1 MHNEEYFSG
10 KKLRGDDFS
19 LEEIEKW
26 FEDEK
31 EGYANLGSKNK
42 DNYQYVY
49 HELNKLVS
57 FKYLD
62 NKSLQNVLGIGSAY
76 GDEFL
81 PIIHHIKHIT
91 ILDPSDNFSIINN
104 IKNVPCEYIKPNLY
118 GDLPFADNS
127 FDLITSFG
135 VFHHIPNVS
144 HVFAEAFRVLKSGG
158 IMCIREPIVSMGD
171 WSKPRRGLTK
181 NERGIPYEIFFTI
194 AENSGF
200 KIVNAILCDFPPLSI
215 LASKLGMTTFN
226 NKLLTRLDLVL
237 SQLFKW
243 NINYHP
249 NSFMDKLRPAS
260 LALVLEKE

>member
-1 MHNEEYFSG
+1 
-10 KKLRGDDFS
+10 
-19 LEEIEKW
+19 
-26 FEDEK
+26 
-31 EGYANLGSKNK
+31 
-42 DNYQYVY
+42 
-49 HELNKLVS
+49 
-57 FKYLD
+57 
-62 NKSLQNVLGIGSAY
+62 
-76 GDEFL
+76 L